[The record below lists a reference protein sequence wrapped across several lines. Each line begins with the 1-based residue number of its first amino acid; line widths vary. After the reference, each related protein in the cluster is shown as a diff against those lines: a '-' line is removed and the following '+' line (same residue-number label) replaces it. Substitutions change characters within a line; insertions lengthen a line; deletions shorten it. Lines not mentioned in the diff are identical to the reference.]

1 MKITPEQVRSVA
13 GLARLE
19 LSEEEVASFSRQLSE
34 LVEYFRELDELD
46 TADIEATS
54 HAVPL
59 ACPQRADEVRASI
72 DRDAVLDQAPQRD
85 REFFAVPK
93 IID

>member
-1 MKITPEQVRSVA
+1 MKITPQQVRSVA

-19 LSEEEVASFSRQLSE
+19 LSEDEVASFSRQLSE
-34 LVEYFRELDELD
+34 LVDYFQQLDELD
-46 TADIEATS
+46 TAGIEPTS

-72 DRDAVLDQAPQRD
+72 DRDAVLDQAPLRD

>member
-1 MKITPEQVRSVA
+1 MKITEQQVRSVA

-19 LSEEEVASFSRQLSE
+19 LSEQEVASLSRQLTE
-34 LVEYFRELDELD
+34 LVDYFRALDELD

-85 REFFAVPK
+85 REFFAVPR